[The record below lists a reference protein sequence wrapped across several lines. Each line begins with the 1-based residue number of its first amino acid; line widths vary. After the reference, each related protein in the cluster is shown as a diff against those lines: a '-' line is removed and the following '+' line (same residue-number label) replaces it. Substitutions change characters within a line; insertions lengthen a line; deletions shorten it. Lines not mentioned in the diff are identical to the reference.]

1 MRRVRR
7 LRATASRLEH
17 KSDFGRLKLG
27 EQVLEMEGRC
37 EQMRHEAEETKAA
50 VDLEISAP
58 NDLHKAR
65 MGDTHLA
72 PSDAFFL

>member
-1 MRRVRR
+1 
-7 LRATASRLEH
+7 
-17 KSDFGRLKLG
+17 
-27 EQVLEMEGRC
+27 MEGHC